1 MGRILLFVLL
11 TLGLIALDWYRRR
24 DWRKSLIALGT
35 FLWIAS
41 LAMMGLTMR
50 AILPLFLAHTVL
62 LALAWLA
69 LLFYLYKER
78 YLWWAFLLPAAT
90 LLLFVALNFF
100 EGSRA
105 TRAELSDSILFKFF
119 AISFILQ

>member
-1 MGRILLFVLL
+1 MGRVIFFVLL
-11 TLGLIALDWYRRR
+11 TLGLIGLDWYRRR
-24 DWRKSLIALGT
+24 DWRKSLMALGT

-50 AILPLFLAHTVL
+50 AILPLFLAHAVL

-90 LLLFVALNFF
+90 LLLFVALNYL
-100 EGSRA
+100 EGSRY
-105 TRAELSDSILFKFF
+105 EG
-119 AISFILQ
+119 